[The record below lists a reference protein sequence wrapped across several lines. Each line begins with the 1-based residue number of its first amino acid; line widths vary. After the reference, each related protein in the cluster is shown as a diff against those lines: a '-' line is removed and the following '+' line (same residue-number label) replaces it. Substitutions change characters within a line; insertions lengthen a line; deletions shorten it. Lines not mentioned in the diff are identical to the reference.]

1 MVAGS
6 FVSAEYEKTTWM
18 GIALIASLI
27 NIVQLQRSSKRAVE
41 RVRHRATRDEIP
53 AFVSTRSA

>member
-27 NIVQLQRSSKRAVE
+27 NIVHLQKSPKRAVE
-41 RVRHRATRDEIP
+41 RVQPRATPEEMP
-53 AFVSTRSA
+53 ELVSTSSA

>member
-1 MVAGS
+1 
-6 FVSAEYEKTTWM
+6 M